1 MIEKENDAEGGDH
14 MVEVIAIVEMS
25 KHREF
30 EHKPERERGGE
41 RQHER

>member
-1 MIEKENDAEGGDH
+1 MIEKKNDAEGGDDV
-14 MVEVIAIVEMS
+14 VEVIAVVEMS

-41 RQHER
+41 RQDER